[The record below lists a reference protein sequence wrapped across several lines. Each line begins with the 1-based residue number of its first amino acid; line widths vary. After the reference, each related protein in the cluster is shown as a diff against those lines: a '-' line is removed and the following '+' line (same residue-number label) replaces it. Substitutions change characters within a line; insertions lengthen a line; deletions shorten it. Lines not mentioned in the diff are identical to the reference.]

1 MSLKTNLNRHFAL
14 LDLDPRVQCELTNLL
29 LLWNK
34 SSGSKFV
41 VARLKMLKLSLI
53 SYLNNEPDYLRHC
66 VWIAKSKTKLKGP
79 FGILFNLDRTKRHQ
93 IRRSLSIV
101 NTYYI
106 FFTEEK
112 DRVSAEKEALDLIQA
127 PYGGSNDYPKEFR
140 PFGNTEQSI
149 VIEPNFAGLRTSKPL
164 WGGRRSTSK
173 WFDSI
178 METSLEVLSYQEHL
192 DASSIKPEVTTGDS
206 WDYPDL
212 GVIPNRHTGDLAFLH
227 ESGMKTR
234 VICMPHAELQV
245 VFSSFHK
252 ALVNILDKIPE
263 DCTNDQESGALWG
276 QSELSKGK
284 TLFSIDL
291 KSATDRFPLWLQLRF
306 LKGVIPD
313 DWINAFEVTARGV
326 FKTPHGLVSYGTG
339 QPMGLYGSFP
349 LLALGQHGLVRM
361 AGFLNRIPTSNQY
374 RVLGDDIIFSNDKL
388 AGAYRSLLE
397 KYDIPISEHKSI
409 SGSIGEFC
417 GFIITGTSINKGV
430 KLKGNWKIANYLNYV
445 KALGFIPSGIP
456 SNIRKLI
463 VPLVVS
469 HEEQGG
475 LGLNP
480 TGLSHSERL
489 EYFDPLYKFDKWKE
503 RKIKELSKLD
513 HFIRSLLYTS
523 SKHLGDYEIIGLYL
537 DKLDTVISEVANRV
551 GLGFLQNPEL
561 QLPFL
566 EDPMFIGVHTT
577 PTALADGIGAG
588 YIKKKFPYYF
598 LALEFQ
604 SKSDNPVL
612 RQ

>member
-14 LDLDPRVQCELTNLL
+14 LDIDPRVQCELTNLL
-29 LLWNK
+29 LLWSK

-66 VWIAKSKTKLKGP
+66 VWIAKSKTTLKGP
-79 FGILFNLDRTKRHQ
+79 FGILFRIDRAKRHQ

-101 NTYYI
+101 NSYYI
-106 FFTEEK
+106 FFTDDK
-112 DRVSAEKEALDLIQA
+112 DRVSAEKEALDVIRS
-127 PYGGSNDYPKEFR
+127 PYKGSRDYPEKFR
-140 PFGNTEQSI
+140 PFGNTERSI

-164 WGGRRSTSK
+164 WGGRRSTNK

-178 METSLEVLSYQEHL
+178 METSIEILPYQEYL
-192 DASSIKPEVTTGDS
+192 DASSIKPEVTTGNS
-206 WDYPDL
+206 WDD
-212 GVIPNRHTGDLAFLH
+212 VPNRHSGDLAFLH

-245 VFSSFHK
+245 VFSSLHK
-252 ALVNILDKIPE
+252 SLAGLLDTIPE
-263 DCTNDQESGALWG
+263 DCTNDQESGALWA
-276 QSELSKGK
+276 QDELSKGK
-284 TLFSIDL
+284 TLHSIDL
-291 KSATDRFPLWLQLRF
+291 KSATDRFPIWLQLKF
-306 LKGVIPD
+306 LKGVIPE
-313 DWINAFEVTARGV
+313 DWINAFKVTAEGV
-326 FKTPHGLVSYGTG
+326 FKTPHGPISYGAG

-374 RVLGDDIIFSNDKL
+374 RVLGDDILFSNDKL
-388 AGAYRSLLE
+388 AEAYRLLLK

-417 GFIITGTSINKGV
+417 GYLITRDSINKGV

-445 KALGFIPSGIP
+445 KAIGFIPSSIP
-456 SNIRKLI
+456 TNIRKLI
-463 VPLVVS
+463 IPLVVS
-469 HEEQGG
+469 HEAQGG

-480 TGLSHSERL
+480 DGLTQSERL

-503 RKIKELSKLD
+503 KKMKELSKLD
-513 HFIRSLLYTS
+513 HYIRSLTYTS
-523 SKHLGDYEIIGLYL
+523 RKHLGDYEIIGLYL
-537 DKLDTVISEVANRV
+537 NKLDTVISDVANRV
-551 GLGFLQNPEL
+551 GLRFLQNPEF
-561 QLPFL
+561 QFPFL

-577 PTALADGIGAG
+577 PTALAEGIGAG
-588 YIKKKFPYYF
+588 YIRKKFPYYF

-604 SKSDNPVL
+604 SESDNPIL